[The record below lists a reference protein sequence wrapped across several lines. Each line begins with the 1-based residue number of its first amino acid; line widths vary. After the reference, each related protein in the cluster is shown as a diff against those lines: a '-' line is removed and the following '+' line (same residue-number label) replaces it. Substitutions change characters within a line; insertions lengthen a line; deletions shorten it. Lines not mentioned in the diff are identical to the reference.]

1 MNFIFYVMEAFM
13 RNQKYAKELE
23 LLQEEL
29 DTANELLQKAEK
41 KRSAS
46 LFRNTTIFPDS
57 VEVGG

>member
-1 MNFIFYVMEAFM
+1 M